1 MMNVDTKRVYLSVK
15 LILPLLVMGVM
26 VSSIQTPVHQKP
38 NSPIIMIVTVDW
50 EVGNEEALR
59 DTIPDSTRAI
69 LRLFK
74 KHDIKATFLA
84 ECDSIVNMFEYEDL
98 VNEILA
104 DGHEIGFHFHLICWL
119 QTETQMKTSIEY
131 AKEEA
136 GRYNIDLKSFR
147 AGCFEITPKY
157 LELLKEAGF
166 HVDLSEREGTPH
178 WLNNGM
184 LELPLTHL
192 KKWHILNYYL
202 NFYNRDMEKIVNEK
216 YKDGTDIFVLY
227 FHQWNIVKDE
237 KLLNYMDNF
246 FSYIEKKYNVKYIT
260 CKEAYRMFY
269 TDKENN
275 DSISHGDP

>member
-1 MMNVDTKRVYLSVK
+1 MNVDTKRLYLSVK

-26 VSSIQTPVHQKP
+26 VSSIQTPVYREP
-38 NSPIIMIVTVDW
+38 NSPIIMVVTVDW

-74 KHDIKATFLA
+74 KRKIRATFLA

-147 AGCFEITPKY
+147 AGCFEITPEY

-166 HVDLSEREGTPH
+166 QVDLSEREGTPH

-184 LELPLTHL
+184 LELPLTHF

-202 NFYNRDMEKIVNEK
+202 DFYNRDMEKIVNEK

-227 FHQWNIVKDE
+227 FHQWNIAKDE
-237 KLLNYMDNF
+237 KLLEYMDNF

-269 TDKENN
+269 PDKENN
-275 DSISHGDP
+275 VPISHDEP

>member
-1 MMNVDTKRVYLSVK
+1 MNVDTKRLYLSVK

-26 VSSIQTPVHQKP
+26 VSSIQTPVYREP
-38 NSPIIMIVTVDW
+38 NSPIIMVVTVDW

-74 KHDIKATFLA
+74 KHKIRATFLA

-147 AGCFEITPKY
+147 AGCFEITPEY

-166 HVDLSEREGTPH
+166 QVDLSEREGTPH

-184 LELPLTHL
+184 LELPLTHF

-202 NFYNRDMEKIVNEK
+202 DFYNRDMEKIVNEK

-227 FHQWNIVKDE
+227 FHQWNIAKDE
-237 KLLNYMDNF
+237 KLLEYMDNF

-269 TDKENN
+269 PDKENN
-275 DSISHGDP
+275 VPISHDEP